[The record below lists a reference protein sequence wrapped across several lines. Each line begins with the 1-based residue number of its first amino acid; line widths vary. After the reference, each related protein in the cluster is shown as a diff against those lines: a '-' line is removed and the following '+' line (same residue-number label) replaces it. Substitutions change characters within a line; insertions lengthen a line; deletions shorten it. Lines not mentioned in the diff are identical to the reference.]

1 MSHLSYAF
9 QHQFIPQKL
18 HTFLHPEVRKVYLD
32 TSTSDQ
38 LRHRVKELEARVQSL
53 SRDKEQLMQRCEAYM
68 ASSAEHAEGEKRAR
82 KEARDAKKKL
92 AKYRK
97 STAQAETANA
107 SVAAGPASTSAA
119 SEKTEKL
126 SESDPSFLFDSDG
139 EDEGLFGPPPR
150 KRLRNQSQNQQRPRS
165 DS

>member
-1 MSHLSYAF
+1 
-9 QHQFIPQKL
+9 
-18 HTFLHPEVRKVYLD
+18 
-32 TSTSDQ
+32 
-38 LRHRVKELEARVQSL
+38 
-53 SRDKEQLMQRCEAYM
+53 MQRCEAYM

-97 STAQAETANA
+97 SAVQAETANA
-107 SVAAGPASTSAA
+107 SIAAGPSCSSAA
-119 SEKTEKL
+119 PEKSEKL
-126 SESDPSFLFDSDG
+126 SESDPSFLFDSD
-139 EDEGLFGPPPR
+139 EDEALFGPPPR